1 MFTPKQ
7 NPKLVDVTQTV
18 ENIFFHAVNQGASD
32 IHIEPSL
39 GEMYI
44 RYRVDGIM
52 KVVFR
57 GDRTLFDTII
67 ARIKVLAMLDT
78 TGLPRPQEGKVMYKH
93 KDKDIDF
100 RVSIFPTSMGEA
112 VVIRVL
118 ENLKEYDKF
127 ENLGFSPEQTELLE
141 ATIKKPY
148 GLVLVTG
155 PNGSGKST
163 TLFTLLKK
171 LNSVDRSIATLE
183 DPVERHLDMVRQTQV
198 DPDNGL
204 SFAEGLRF
212 LLRQDPDI
220 IMVGEIRDKE
230 TAQIAVQAAITGHL
244 VLATIHTNNAAGAI
258 VRLIN
263 MQVEPFLLAT
273 SLRLVTAQR
282 LARVNCP
289 HCREEYAPPQE
300 IIKKLNLDINAK
312 YYHSLGC
319 DKCEGRGTS
328 GRIGIHEVLPIDR
341 SIENL
346 ILTCPSDDQINELAG
361 KNGMISLHDAA
372 FRKAREG
379 EISIEEAIRVV
390 E

>member
-7 NPKLVDVTQTV
+7 NSKLVDVTQTV

-32 IHIEPSL
+32 IHIEPSV
-39 GEMYI
+39 GEMFI

-52 KVVFR
+52 KVVFK
-57 GDRTLFDTII
+57 GDRTLFETII
-67 ARIKVLAMLDT
+67 ARVKVLAILDT
-78 TGLPRPQEGKVMYKH
+78 TGLPRPQEGKIMYKH

-118 ENLKEYDKF
+118 ENMKEYDNF
-127 ENLGFSPEQTELLE
+127 LNLGFSPEQTTLIEG
-141 ATIKKPY
+141 TIKKPY

-163 TLFTLLKK
+163 TLFTILKK
-171 LNSVDRSIATLE
+171 LNCVERSIATLE
-183 DPVERHLDMVRQTQV
+183 DPVERHLEMVRQTQI

-204 SFAEGLRF
+204 GFAEGLRF

-282 LARVNCP
+282 LGRVNCP
-289 HCREEYAPPQE
+289 HCREEYVPPPE
-300 IIKKLNLDINAK
+300 IIKRLNLDSHTT

-319 DKCEGRGTS
+319 DQCEGRGTS
-328 GRIGIHEVLPIDR
+328 GRIGIHELLVVDR
-341 SIENL
+341 PIENL
-346 ILTCPSDDQINELAG
+346 ILSCPSDDQINEVAA
-361 KNGMISLHDAA
+361 KNGMISLRDAA
-372 FRKAREG
+372 FKKAKEG
-379 EISIEEAIRVV
+379 VISIEEAIRVV